1 MLLQFN
7 ATNFGAFRDTFS
19 LNMTPAKITEFP
31 DSLITDTDDVSAIP
45 LAGFYGANGCG
56 KSTVLKALHYLSRC
70 ILSPS
75 QALPEDHRFAFG
87 HEAADAVTEF
97 EMLFRAGRMEYDY
110 QLRLLPGTVLE
121 ENLFA
126 RSFSDPS
133 YDVVFDRD
141 GEGVYLGALVDGVD
155 VSSLEDDTPMLAFLI
170 QQTRLSW
177 LPAVSGFFE
186 GISWLSCSAISEDV
200 LTPYLSDTR
209 AMKKLTG
216 LISRLDLSV
225 TDFYREDGE
234 IFCVHTVGKSSYAL
248 PLSEEGSGV
257 RQLLLLC
264 AVIQQ
269 KLASGG
275 ILLADDLYLYLHPR
289 ALRFLLSLFA
299 SRRYNRA
306 GAQLLFTSYD
316 MPTMHNS
323 LLRRDEIWLVEK
335 GADQC
340 ASLYT
345 LALFLKENGEKVR
358 KDEIYYKQFLEG
370 RYGAAPRIDE
380 VK

>member
-7 ATNFGAFRDTFS
+7 ATNFGAFQDTFS
-19 LNMTPAKITEFP
+19 LSLTPAKITEFP
-31 DSLITDTDDVSAIP
+31 DSLITDTDDTSVLP

-56 KSTVLKALHYLSRC
+56 KSTVLKALDYLSRC
-70 ILSPS
+70 ILSPRL
-75 QALPEDHRFAFG
+75 AMAEDHTFSFHHG
-87 HEAADAVTEF
+87 SSDAPTEF
-97 EMLFRAGRMEYDY
+97 ELLFRAGKTEYDY
-110 QLRLLPGTVLE
+110 QLKLRQGAVLE

-126 RSFSDPS
+126 RGFADPS

-141 GEGVYLGALVDGVD
+141 SEGVYLGELVDGVD
-155 VSSLEDDTPMLAFLI
+155 VSALEDDTPMLAFLI

-177 LPAVSGFFE
+177 LPAVTAFFE
-186 GISWLSCSAISEDV
+186 KISWMSCSDLSEE
-200 LTPYLSDTR
+200 LLAPYLADSR
-209 AMKKLTG
+209 ALKKLLG
-216 LISRLDLSV
+216 LIMRLDLSV
-225 TDFYREDGE
+225 TDIYREDAE
-234 IFCVHTVGKSSYAL
+234 IFCVHTIGKASYAL
-248 PLSEEGSGV
+248 PLSSEGRGV

-264 AVIQQ
+264 ALVQQ
-269 KLASGG
+269 KLSAGG
-275 ILLADDLYLYLHPR
+275 VLLADDIHLYLHPR
-289 ALRFLLSLFA
+289 ALRFVLSLFT
-299 SRRYNRA
+299 SRRYNKA

-323 LLRRDEIWLVEK
+323 LLRRDEIWLIEK
-335 GADQC
+335 DADQR

-345 LALFLKENGEKVR
+345 LALFIKENGEKVR

>member
-45 LAGFYGANGCG
+45 LAGFYGANGSG

-97 EMLFRAGRMEYDY
+97 EVLFRAGRMEYDY

-216 LISRLDLSV
+216 LICPSPTSTVKTGRFSACIQLESPRMPCRSLRKAAVYASFCFCAQSSSRNW
-225 TDFYREDGE
+225 
-234 IFCVHTVGKSSYAL
+234 L
-248 PLSEEGSGV
+248 P
-257 RQLLLLC
+257 
-264 AVIQQ
+264 
-269 KLASGG
+269 
-275 ILLADDLYLYLHPR
+275 
-289 ALRFLLSLFA
+289 
-299 SRRYNRA
+299 
-306 GAQLLFTSYD
+306 
-316 MPTMHNS
+316 
-323 LLRRDEIWLVEK
+323 
-335 GADQC
+335 
-340 ASLYT
+340 
-345 LALFLKENGEKVR
+345 
-358 KDEIYYKQFLEG
+358 
-370 RYGAAPRIDE
+370 AAFF
-380 VK
+380 